1 MLTLQQLGNL
11 VGMSARPVSLKAVAQ
26 MFGISVPF
34 SYKQLAETAE
44 SGNVPRPFYIVG
56 HNPNTIP
63 DVIAA
68 LDAGANA
75 IEPDVNVYADNE
87 GELCISHSEGEPS
100 APSLTQFLSS
110 LHDIAIQRPALAL
123 VIFDCKEKVAT
134 AQHGTTL
141 RNAIRALLT
150 SGTGLNVIIS
160 VSSFSQTAIFDNIKN
175 GLEPREGLMIDEEND
190 PIAVSNFFTT
200 NGVENQ
206 CFGNGISFLNEILG
220 PNVRPSM
227 ERVCEFRAESNRTRF
242 IYVWTVQDDDL
253 LREYIH
259 IGVDGIITDD
269 VAKLHRISNE
279 SQFRSVIR
287 LAARNDNP
295 FSPANLTYGLT
306 IHTGDT
312 WMAGTDANVTFTL
325 TGAAGSESVTVDTS
339 RPRRMERNDW
349 NFVTLQSLGLGALQS
364 ITVQRD
370 NKGNGPDWFLDRILV
385 ASFRFDGVSKRADFN
400 RWIDSTSPFTQALV

>member
-1 MLTLQQLGNL
+1 MHTLQQLGNL
-11 VGMSARPVSLKAVAQ
+11 VGISARPVSLKAVAQ

-34 SYKQLAETAE
+34 SCKQLSETAQ

-87 GELCISHSEGEPS
+87 GELCISHSEGEPG
-100 APSLTQFLSS
+100 APSLVQFLSS
-110 LHDIAIQRPALAL
+110 LHDVAIQRPALAL
-123 VIFDCKEKVAT
+123 VVFDCKEKVTT

-150 SGTGLNVIIS
+150 SGTELNVIIS
-160 VSSFSQTAIFDNIKN
+160 VSSFSETAIFDNIKN

-269 VAKLHRISNE
+269 VAKLRRISNE

-287 LAARNDNP
+287 LAARNDDP
-295 FSPANLTYGLT
+295 FSPANLAYGLT

-325 TGAAGSESVTVDTS
+325 TGAAGSASVTVDTS

-370 NKGNGPDWFLDRILV
+370 NEGNGPDWFLDRILV
-385 ASFRFDGVSKRADFN
+385 ASFRFGASKRADFN

>member
-26 MFGISVPF
+26 IFGISGPF

-63 DVIAA
+63 DVITA

-123 VIFDCKEKVAT
+123 VIFDCKEKVAI

-160 VSSFSQTAIFDNIKN
+160 VSSFSETAIFDNIKN

-227 ERVCEFRAESNRTRF
+227 ERACEFRAESNRTRF

-259 IGVDGIITDD
+259 IGVDGIITDA
-269 VAKLHRISNE
+269 VAKLRRISNE

-287 LAARNDNP
+287 LAARNDDP
-295 FSPANLTYGLT
+295 FSPANLAYGLT

-325 TGAAGSESVTVDTS
+325 TGAAGSASITVDTS

-349 NFVTLQSLGLGALQS
+349 NLVTLHNLNLGALQS

-370 NKGNGPDWFLDRILV
+370 NEGNGPDCF
-385 ASFRFDGVSKRADFN
+385 
-400 RWIDSTSPFTQALV
+400 

>member
-1 MLTLQQLGNL
+1 
-11 VGMSARPVSLKAVAQ
+11 MSARPVSLKAVAQ
-26 MFGISVPF
+26 VFGISVPF
-34 SYKQLAETAE
+34 SFKQLSATAQ

-87 GELCISHSEGEPS
+87 GELCISHSEGEPG
-100 APSLTQFLSS
+100 APSLAQFLSS
-110 LHDIAIQRPALAL
+110 LHDVAIRRPALAL
-123 VIFDCKEKVAT
+123 VVFDCKEKVAT

-160 VSSFSQTAIFDNIKN
+160 VSSFSETAIFDKIKN

-200 NGVENQ
+200 NRVENQ

-287 LAARNDNP
+287 LAARNDDP
-295 FSPANLTYGLT
+295 FRPANLAYGLT

-325 TGAAGSESVTVDTS
+325 TGAAGSASVTVDTS

-349 NFVTLQSLGLGALQS
+349 NFVTLHSLDLGALQS

-370 NKGNGPDWFLDRILV
+370 NEGNGPDWFLDRILV
-385 ASFRFDGVSKRADFN
+385 ASFRFGVSKRADFN